1 MLRVATLTLLSI
13 ALFVGC
19 AQAQHGAG
27 GFHGASTGPSGHS
40 GFQGNHRAGG
50 GLERHGAFS
59 TFGHHRRNGF
69 SYPYYWPYD
78 YPYDDGVDSEQPY
91 TQVVER
97 AATPVAAPAAPPPP
111 PAKAQVIEIPVIAKS
126 VAAKPLP
133 PAIFVLASGER
144 LEASRFVLTSSNLS
158 INVNR
163 RQRTIPLDQLD
174 LDATVAANQ
183 QRGID
188 LRVPSDHNEIS
199 LSF

>member
-1 MLRVATLTLLSI
+1 MLRAATLTLLSI
-13 ALFVGC
+13 ALAVVC
-19 AQAQHGAG
+19 AQAQHGTG
-27 GFHGASTGPSGHS
+27 GFHGTSVATSGHS
-40 GFQGNHRAGG
+40 GFQGNHRVGSG
-50 GLERHGAFS
+50 FERHGINGFN
-59 TFGHHRRNGF
+59 HHRRNSF
-69 SYPYYWPYD
+69 IYPYYWPYD
-78 YPYDDGVDSEQPY
+78 YPYDDGMDSEQPY

-97 AATPVAAPAAPPPP
+97 EAAPVAAPAAPPTP
-111 PAKAQVIEIPVIAKS
+111 PAKAQVIEIPVPAKS

-133 PAIFVLASGER
+133 PAIFVLANGER
-144 LEASRFVLTSSNLS
+144 LEASRFVLTSNNLS